1 MRPMAM
7 VTDPVCGMRI
17 DPDDAVASAE
27 HDGTQYWFCS
37 EACRDAFVNAPG
49 ESPELLTLEDL
60 AARSGASA
68 ERLRELAGLGILEPD
83 AGRFPRRD
91 VMRARSV
98 TYLETLGIAAQD
110 LAAALASGHLKLGY
124 LESASR
130 RHPRAGVT
138 HRELAGQ
145 LGLAYESLERT
156 YVAFGLRRPDPD
168 ERVREEDMAILQVL
182 SVLMGAGL
190 AEDDVLRMARV
201 WGESARRVAQY
212 LPHYF
217 HATIEEGFRRRG
229 LGDNAAYESAVRDVG
244 VRVGASG
251 EDLLG
256 WLFRRHSETYMTAH
270 QIEHVETALEEAGL
284 RLPAPQRPEAVAFA
298 DLSGYTELTEVAGD
312 EVAADT
318 SIAFAALV
326 GEVANEHRGTV
337 VKLLGDGVLLHFSQ
351 PADAV
356 RASLDLV
363 ARLPS
368 RRLPPAHVGIEAGQL
383 LYDEGDYFGRT
394 VNIAARIAA
403 QAKPGQVLTGESLVA
418 AVEPEGFAL
427 QEVGEFELKGLSRP
441 MRLHEAVAATR
452 GGP

>member
-1 MRPMAM
+1 M
-7 VTDPVCGMRI
+7 VTDPICGMRI

-27 HDGTQYWFCS
+27 HDGSTYWFCS
-37 EACRDAFVNAPG
+37 EACHGAFVDTPG
-49 ESPELLTLEDL
+49 ESPDRLTLEDL
-60 AARSGASA
+60 AARSATST
-68 ERLRELAGLGILEPD
+68 ERIRELAELGILEPD
-83 AGRFPRRD
+83 AGTYPRRD

-98 TYLETLGIAAQD
+98 AYLETLGIAAQD
-110 LAAALASGHLKLGY
+110 LAAALASGHLGLGY

-138 HRELAGQ
+138 HRELAAQ
-145 LGLAYESLERT
+145 LGVAYESLERT

-168 ERVREEDMAILQVL
+168 ERVREEDMAIMQVL
-182 SVLMGAGL
+182 RVLLGAGL
-190 AEDDVLRMARV
+190 TEDEVLRMARV

-217 HATIEEGFRRRG
+217 HATVEDRFRQRG
-229 LGDNAAYESAVRDVG
+229 LGDNAAYEAAVREVG
-244 VRVGASG
+244 VRVGGSG

-270 QIEHVETALEEAGL
+270 QIDHVETALEEAGL
-284 RLPAPQRPEAVAFA
+284 RPPAPQRPEAVAFA

-326 GEVANEHRGTV
+326 GEVATEHRGTV

-403 QAKPGQVLTGESLVA
+403 QAKPGQVLAGESLAA
-418 AVEPEGFAL
+418 AVEAEGFAL
-427 QEVGEFELKGLSRP
+427 QEVGNYDLKGLSRP
-441 MRLHEAVAATR
+441 MRLHEAVAAAR
-452 GGP
+452 GGA

>member
-1 MRPMAM
+1 MAM
-7 VTDPVCGMRI
+7 VTDPICGMRI

-27 HDGTQYWFCS
+27 HDGTTYWFCS
-37 EACRDAFVNAPG
+37 EACHGAFVDTPG
-49 ESPELLTLEDL
+49 ASPDRLTLEDL
-60 AARSGASA
+60 AARSATSA
-68 ERLRELAGLGILEPD
+68 ERIRELAEMGILEPD
-83 AGRFPRRD
+83 AGKFPRRD

-98 TYLETLGIAAQD
+98 AYLETLGIAAQD
-110 LAAALASGHLKLGY
+110 LAAALASGHLRLGY

-168 ERVREEDMAILQVL
+168 ERVREEDTAIMQVL
-182 SVLMGAGL
+182 RVLLGAGL
-190 AEDDVLRMARV
+190 TEDEVLRMARV

-217 HATIEEGFRRRG
+217 HATVEHRFRQRG
-229 LGDNAAYESAVRDVG
+229 LGDNAAYESAVREVG
-244 VRVGASG
+244 VRVGGSG

-270 QIEHVETALEEAGL
+270 QIDHVETALEEAGL

-326 GEVANEHRGTV
+326 GEVATEHRGSV

-363 ARLPS
+363 ARLPA

-403 QAKPGQVLTGESLVA
+403 QAKPGQVLAGESLAA
-418 AVEPEGFAL
+418 AVEPDGFAL
-427 QEVGEFELKGLSRP
+427 QEIGDFDLKGLSRP

-452 GGP
+452 GP